1 MLRIETN
8 KGRWQSWWLGY
19 SIPPAA
25 KERVVVVFQAD
36 GDELNLFLAAMQ
48 ASAEGI
54 KLASGNILV
63 YDKIGGFRE
72 ITKP

>member
-25 KERVVVVFQAD
+25 EERVVVFQAD